1 MNDMTWKEYQKIDF
15 SLSKIKRGSQ
25 EYQIMK
31 EAAENGDQSAQHD
44 MGLWHET
51 VEHNKT
57 EALKW
62 YKRAANQGHE
72 GAKEAYNDLI
82 NKAI

>member
-1 MNDMTWKEYQKIDF
+1 MMWKEYQKIGF
-15 SLSKIKRGSQ
+15 SLSKVKRDSQ

-51 VEHNKT
+51 VEHNET

-62 YKRAANQGHE
+62 YKRAADQGHK
-72 GAKEAYNDLI
+72 GAEEAYDDLI
-82 NKAI
+82 NRYNKI